1 MQPTSLQFLAHVTV
15 LADAIPASELSAA
28 ATGVQLAPEA
38 VLNILLQVANA
49 DDDSGGRADT
59 DVVERVAVLRGREI
73 LVAGKN
79 AKGEIPACNPEFML
93 GLLLALSG
101 EGSTQE
107 LLASDAHPAELKVV
121 AGILRRS
128 GGGGGD
134 GRGRNLKSTLE
145 FLLWGPWSPAE
156 GPWGPLGCESGE
168 DGREAAAHLER
179 WLHLERATLLNSMLG
194 GRWEGGG
201 LLTGQAALSRD
212 ETARLG
218 FLVEAD
224 PDNLKDAL
232 DSVYAELRALN
243 DANL

>member
-1 MQPTSLQFLAHVTV
+1 MAEC
-15 LADAIPASELSAA
+15 IPASELAA
-28 ATGVQLAPEA
+28 VADAQLSPEA
-38 VLNILLQVANA
+38 ILHILLQVAEV
-49 DDDSGGRADT
+49 DDDVGICANT
-59 DVVERVAVLRGREI
+59 DVDRAAVLRSRQ
-73 LVAGKN
+73 LLMVADKKTEN
-79 AKGEIPACNPEFML
+79 DPKSPPETNSAPEFML

-121 AGILRRS
+121 AGVLRR
-128 GGGGGD
+128 GC
-134 GRGRNLKSTLE
+134 RQVIRSTLE
-145 FLLWGPWSPAE
+145 FLLWGPWSPSE
-156 GPWGPLGCESGE
+156 GPWGPLGSESGE
-168 DGREAAAHLER
+168 DGRDAAAHIER
-179 WLHLERATLLNSMLG
+179 WLHLERATLLSSLL

-201 LLTGQAALSRD
+201 LLTGQAALARE

-224 PDNLKDAL
+224 PDNLKGAL

>member
-1 MQPTSLQFLAHVTV
+1 MAEC
-15 LADAIPASELSAA
+15 IPASELAA
-28 ATGVQLAPEA
+28 VADAQLSPEA
-38 VLNILLQVANA
+38 ILHILLQVADV
-49 DDDSGGRADT
+49 DDEVGICADT
-59 DVVERVAVLRGREI
+59 DVDRAAVLRSRQ
-73 LVAGKN
+73 LLMVAEKKTEN
-79 AKGEIPACNPEFML
+79 DPKSPPETTPASCRTEFML
-93 GLLLALSG
+93 GLLLILSG

-121 AGILRRS
+121 AGVLRR
-128 GGGGGD
+128 GCPQVI
-134 GRGRNLKSTLE
+134 RSTLE
-145 FLLWGPWSPAE
+145 FLLWGPWSPSE
-156 GPWGPLGCESGE
+156 GPWGPLGSESGE
-168 DGREAAAHLER
+168 DGREAAAHIER
-179 WLHLERATLLNSMLG
+179 WLHLERATLLSSLL

-201 LLTGQAALSRD
+201 LLTGQAALTRD

>member
-1 MQPTSLQFLAHVTV
+1 METLPLCFLAHVTI
-15 LADAIPASELSAA
+15 LAEPLPTSELVAA
-28 ATGVQLAPEA
+28 AEVQLAPEA
-38 VLNILLQVANA
+38 VLNILLQVADI
-49 DDDSGGRADT
+49 DDDGGCARMDVGRA
-59 DVVERVAVLRGREI
+59 AVLRGRQL
-73 LVAGKN
+73 LVA
-79 AKGEIPACNPEFML
+79 AKRANFPKPPAASACNPEFML

-101 EGSTQE
+101 EGSTRE

-121 AGILRRS
+121 AGVLRR
-128 GGGGGD
+128 G
-134 GRGRNLKSTLE
+134 GRNVKSTLE

-156 GPWGPLGCESGE
+156 GPWGPLGSESGE
-168 DGREAAAHLER
+168 DGCDAAAHIER
-179 WLHLERATLLNSMLG
+179 WLHLERATVLNSML

-201 LLTGQAALSRD
+201 LLTGQAALTRD

>member
-1 MQPTSLQFLAHVTV
+1 MLFCFPAHVTI
-15 LADAIPASELSAA
+15 LAECIPASELACVA
-28 ATGVQLAPEA
+28 DVQLNSEA
-38 VLNILLQVANA
+38 ILNILLQVADT
-49 DDDSGGRADT
+49 DDDVGICADT
-59 DVVERVAVLRGREI
+59 DVDSAAVLRSRQ
-73 LVAGKN
+73 LLMVADKKRANDPKSPPGTPS
-79 AKGEIPACNPEFML
+79 ASYSPEFMV

-121 AGILRRS
+121 AGVLRR
-128 GGGGGD
+128 GC
-134 GRGRNLKSTLE
+134 RQVIRSTLE
-145 FLLWGPWSPAE
+145 FLLWGPWSPSE
-156 GPWGPLGCESGE
+156 GPWGPLGSESGE
-168 DGREAAAHLER
+168 DGRDAAAHIER
-179 WLHLERATLLNSMLG
+179 WLHLERATLLSSLL

-201 LLTGQAALSRD
+201 LLTGQAALAPE

-224 PDNLKDAL
+224 PDNLKEAL